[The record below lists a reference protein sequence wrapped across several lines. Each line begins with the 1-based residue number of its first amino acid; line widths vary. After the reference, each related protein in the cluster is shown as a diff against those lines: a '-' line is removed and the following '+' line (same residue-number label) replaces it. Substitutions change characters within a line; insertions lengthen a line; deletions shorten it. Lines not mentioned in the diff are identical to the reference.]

1 MNFFTEFDFDK
12 NIMTIHYL
20 FETLAFIIGIRVYY
34 YKKKH
39 IVDVISDENRLWILL
54 GAMVG
59 ALVGSRLIA
68 ILETP
73 EYLNQITLMTL
84 YQSKTVAGGFL
95 GGLFGVEI
103 AKKIIK
109 VNIASGDVYV
119 VPIIIAVF
127 VGRIGCFLSGTNEP
141 TFGLE
146 TTFFTGMN
154 LGDGLKRHPVAL
166 YEMFLMVCLLV
177 FFNLIK
183 NKKLINGD
191 RFKLFMVLYFLYRF
205 SVEFIKP
212 YHSLFL
218 NLSSIQWSS
227 IFIFVY
233 YYRFIFRIFQS
244 EKN

>member
-1 MNFFTEFDFDK
+1 
-12 NIMTIHYL
+12 MTIHYL
-20 FETLAFIIGIRVYY
+20 FETLAFIIGIRLYY
-34 YKKKH
+34 YRKKN
-39 IVDVISDENRLWILL
+39 ILDEISDENRLWILL

-59 ALVGSRLIA
+59 ALIGSRLIA
-68 ILETP
+68 VLESP
-73 EYLNQITLMTL
+73 QYLSQVTLMTL
-84 YQSKTVAGGFL
+84 YKSKTVVGGFL

-109 VNIASGDVYV
+109 VNIASGDIYV

-127 VGRIGCFLSGTNEP
+127 VGRIGCFLSGVNEP
-141 TFGLE
+141 TFGNE

-154 LGDGLKRHPVAL
+154 LGDGLKRHPTAL
-166 YEMFLMVCLLV
+166 YEMVYMVCLLIL
-177 FFNLIK
+177 FHLIK

-191 RFKLFMVLYFLYRF
+191 RFKMFMVLYFLYRF

-218 NLSSIQWSS
+218 YLSSIQWSA

-233 YYRFIFRIFQS
+233 YYKFIIRMLKF
-244 EKN
+244 EKS